1 MNVKEFEYIAEI
13 ATQESISKAA
23 ARLYLSQPTLTKFL
37 KKVEGEFG
45 TPLFYRVGKKM
56 IPTPAGQVCAEKARD
71 IIALNE
77 QMNKNI
83 QAIEDH
89 SRGSV
94 RIGTSAGRGAFFIDR
109 VLGDMTRHYPR
120 ACFTL
125 SLGAKTDMLE
135 KLENDELDIVF
146 ASNSSERPYLRYHN
160 IAREEMVLVVPDGHP
175 LLKKAI
181 PREGYT
187 YPYAALDDWIG
198 YPFIMADI
206 HMNTGQY
213 VRLLFEHYE
222 RTPNTVLEIASL
234 QYIYSAVLRGIG
246 ITIAPSMPMS
256 GSEHERLRYLSFDDD
271 RGIQWHFTAITRS
284 QIIPSGAMEELIRLT
299 ETAYSQPS

>member
-1 MNVKEFEYIAEI
+1 MNVKDFEYIAEI
-13 ATQESISKAA
+13 AAQESLSKAA

-37 KKVEGEFG
+37 KKAEGEFG

-56 IPTPAGQVCAEKARD
+56 IPTPAGQACVEKARD
-71 IIALNE
+71 IIALND
-77 QMNKNI
+77 QMNKNV
-83 QAIEDH
+83 QSLRDH

-109 VLGDMTRHYPR
+109 VLGEMTRRYPQ

-125 SLGAKTDMLE
+125 NLEAKADLLE
-135 KLENDELDIVF
+135 KLENDELDIIF
-146 ASNSSERPYLRYHN
+146 ASNSSERPYLRYFN

-175 LLKKAI
+175 LLEKVS

-198 YPFIMADI
+198 YPFIMANI

-213 VRLLFEHYE
+213 VRLLFDHYK

-234 QYIYSAVLRGIG
+234 QYIYTAVLRGIG
-246 ITIAPSMPMS
+246 ITIAPSMPLC
-256 GSEHERLRYLSFDDD
+256 GSEHEHLHYLSFDDD
-271 RGIQWHFTAITRS
+271 RGIQWHFSAITRS
-284 QIIPSGAMEELIRLT
+284 QVIPSGAMEELIRLT
-299 ETAYSQPS
+299 EQAYD